1 MIRKLKIL
9 GVAFAAVLALS
20 AVAATA
26 ASAEGQVTC
35 SSYPCKITG
44 VSAVGNSTFKTEAGT
59 VECKGHAEAT
69 INGPSSELT
78 LVGTATECKAFGFLN
93 ATVNTNGCDG
103 LSTTPIKIGT
113 DEWTATGHMLCPAGK
128 VIEITA
134 GTCKITIGP
143 QTPATAHTIITNTTV
158 PNPNVVDLTGSAA
171 GVNYTVVT
179 DGFGCP
185 FAGTGA
191 KTCATITQHTPV
203 TASATAGQDVHIG

>member
-1 MIRKLKIL
+1 MIRNLKIL

-20 AVAATA
+20 AVAATV

-44 VSAVGNSTFKTEAGT
+44 ESAVGNSTFITEAGA
-59 VECKGHAEAT
+59 VECQGHAEAT
-69 INGPSSELT
+69 INAPTSELT
-78 LVGTATECKAFGFLN
+78 ITGTATNCKAFGFLN

-103 LSTTPIKIGT
+103 LSTTPKKLSAT
-113 DEWTATGHMLCPAGK
+113 EWTATGHMLCPVGK
-128 VIEITA
+128 TIEIIA
-134 GTCKITIGP
+134 GTCKVTIGP
-143 QTPATAHTIITNTTV
+143 QTPASAHTIITNTTA
-158 PNPNVVDLTGSAA
+158 PTPDVVDLTGSAT

-191 KTCATITQHTPV
+191 KTGASIVQHKSV
-203 TASATAGQDVHIG
+203 TASATAGQNVHVG